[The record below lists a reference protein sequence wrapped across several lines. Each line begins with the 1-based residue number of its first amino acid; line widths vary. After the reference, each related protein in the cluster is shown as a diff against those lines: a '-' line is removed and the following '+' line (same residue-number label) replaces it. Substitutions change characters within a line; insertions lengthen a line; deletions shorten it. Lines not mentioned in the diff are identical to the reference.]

1 VARRRLFISAL
12 CRILAVVG
20 ILVAA
25 AVLVLVLV
33 DRAFALDSP
42 MPIAVVSCIGIGVL
56 VSLARSYV
64 WGRPGTL
71 AAAAEADRRLDLSE
85 RLSTALYLGAGKD
98 EAILAEWRALVIR
111 DGGRVARGAEIRPR
125 FPLRVPRRALWAFVP
140 AVIAVA
146 VFFWMPVLDLAGIGA
161 VREADARIE
170 KEAKNE
176 VERLDQE
183 LQELVSEA
191 KARDLPE

>member
-1 VARRRLFISAL
+1 FDPWFPWVAGVDTMTTRERANPITERPADPRVENELERIFALVRVARRRLFLSAL
-12 CRILAVVG
+12 CRNLAVDG

-33 DRAFALDSP
+33 DRAFALDLP

-71 AAAAEADRRLDLSE
+71 EAAAEADRRLDLSE

-98 EAILAEWRALVIR
+98 EAILAEWRELVIR
-111 DGGRVARGAEIRPR
+111 DGGR
-125 FPLRVPRRALWAFVP
+125 
-140 AVIAVA
+140 
-146 VFFWMPVLDLAGIGA
+146 
-161 VREADARIE
+161 
-170 KEAKNE
+170 
-176 VERLDQE
+176 
-183 LQELVSEA
+183 
-191 KARDLPE
+191 